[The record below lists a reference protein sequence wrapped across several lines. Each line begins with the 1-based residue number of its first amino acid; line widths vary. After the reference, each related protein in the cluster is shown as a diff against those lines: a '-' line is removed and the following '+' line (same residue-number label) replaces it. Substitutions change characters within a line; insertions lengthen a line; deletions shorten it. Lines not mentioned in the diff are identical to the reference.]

1 MSKINLIFAASL
13 DGFIGKDGT
22 IPWDVPE
29 DLTRF
34 KELTQ
39 GHYLVMGRKT
49 WESLPVRPLK
59 GRSSIV
65 LSHTSNFKDFHKAS
79 ESNHPLPV
87 FFNECKQDPS
97 EKIYWVIGGETVLS
111 AALPY
116 ADAVYETL
124 VDTIAAGDTRG
135 PTVAEIMEHDFVA
148 ECESSQWNTS
158 ITGARYWFTKWV
170 KGRAR

>member
-13 DGFIGKDGT
+13 DGFIGKNGT
-22 IPWDVPE
+22 IPWSVPE

-34 KELTQ
+34 KELTL
-39 GHYLVMGRKT
+39 GHHLVMGRKT

-65 LSHTSNFKDFHKAS
+65 LSHLGNFKDCHKADDC
-79 ESNHPLPV
+79 NHPLPV

-97 EKIYWVIGGETVLS
+97 EKIYWVIGGETVLK

-124 VDTIAAGDTRG
+124 IDTVAAGDTKG
-135 PTVAEIMEHDFVA
+135 PCVAELTEHDFVPPR
-148 ECESSQWNTS
+148 ESDQWRTS
-158 ITGARYWFTKWV
+158 ITGTRYMFIEWV
-170 KGRAR
+170 KAHTL